1 MVVPQIEASQ
11 INSRKHSE
19 REAPQQVGVEEQQL
33 ERWHGVEGPR
43 IDLMNLVVLK
53 IKVPKVRREQCYG
66 ISLCKET
73 EDGLWKEDEKWDIYS
88 IIT

>member
-1 MVVPQIEASQ
+1 MLQHPHHRKLQKVVVSQIEASQ

-43 IDLMNLVVLK
+43 IYLTDLVVLE
-53 IKVPKVRREQCYG
+53 IKVPKERRAVLWYL
-66 ISLCKET
+66 SLQR
-73 EDGLWKEDEKWDIYS
+73 I
-88 IIT
+88 